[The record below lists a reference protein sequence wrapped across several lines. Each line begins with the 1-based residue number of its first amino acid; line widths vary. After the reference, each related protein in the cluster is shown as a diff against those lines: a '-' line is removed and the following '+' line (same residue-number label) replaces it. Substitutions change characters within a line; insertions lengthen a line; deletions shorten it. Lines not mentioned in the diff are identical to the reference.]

1 MRLCLYTY
9 AVTLEIN
16 SLQNAGSPTGDSK
29 GLCCSY
35 FFRGIPLIVKF
46 CYSVATNLSPKDAK
60 WLSLE
65 SQSCGNFFFRNS
77 SYGVFAAK
85 SILLVKVRVNR
96 DQCVG
101 WTDCRGRVAVLPDS
115 RRHHLLSA
123 PPNTHTLRRRVW
135 GDATVMGTFPSG
147 PQKQSLPN
155 VRKIRGSFHDGG
167 CARDRFRLGHG
178 HARTARPRR
187 GCGQP
192 LLPRMRTIVRRD

>member
-77 SYGVFAAK
+77 SYGIFAAK

-101 WTDCRGRVAVLPDS
+101 WTDCRGRVAVLPGS
-115 RRHHLLSA
+115 LWHHLLSA
-123 PPNTHTLRRRVW
+123 APPQSHTLSE
-135 GDATVMGTFPSG
+135 GECGTTPR
-147 PQKQSLPN
+147 PW
-155 VRKIRGSFHDGG
+155 
-167 CARDRFRLGHG
+167 
-178 HARTARPRR
+178 ARPPLDPEDRAFCQHPENPRR
-187 GCGQP
+187 FP
-192 LLPRMRTIVRRD
+192 